1 MKKIIL
7 ITMLMSAVFAQSDC
21 NESNWEDYYNS
32 DGKDMSDCDLRDA
45 NLTGVKLIGA
55 NLTGAKLA
63 NADLK
68 GAQLWGAD
76 LTGADLERAD
86 LTNADLERADLR
98 GADLRDAQ
106 FRDADLRGA
115 DLTGADLER
124 ADLRRMKLIDA
135 DLTDANLIGADLE
148 RADLTNAD
156 LERANLTGA
165 DLTDAS
171 LTGADLTDATLGGA
185 DLRGADLTGA
195 QLNGVKSGFNI
206 GRPLSLPD
214 GWSLVDG
221 KFELI
226 KEPIVYQDVHHYI
239 CFNGDDNSMV
249 IWVSYSREEKALE
262 VKYKGQDKAMQLVQ
276 TKGDSRFP
284 GAYVVSDD
292 YYKEM
297 VDGKENGQYKITHS
311 GNWVYVE
318 YRRGTDGKIFK
329 FTIDHNANPYGKEP
343 CF

>member
-98 GADLRDAQ
+98 GADL
-106 FRDADLRGA
+106 
-115 DLTGADLER
+115 
-124 ADLRRMKLIDA
+124 
-135 DLTDANLIGADLE
+135 
-148 RADLTNAD
+148 
-156 LERANLTGA
+156 
-165 DLTDAS
+165 TDAS
-171 LTGADLTDATLGGA
+171 LRGADLTDATLGGA

-262 VKYKGQDKAMQLVQ
+262 VKYKGQDKAMQLVH

-292 YYKEM
+292 YYIEM
-297 VDGKENGQYKITHS
+297 VDGKENGQYRITHS
-311 GNWVYVE
+311 GIWDYVE
-318 YRRGTDGKIFK
+318 YKRGTDGKIFR

>member
-32 DGKDMSDCDLRDA
+32 DGKDMSDCDL
-45 NLTGVKLIGA
+45 
-55 NLTGAKLA
+55 AK
-63 NADLK
+63 
-68 GAQLWGAD
+68 AD
-76 LTGADLERAD
+76 LTGADL
-86 LTNADLERADLR
+86 R
-98 GADLRDAQ
+98 GADLEGAILVGAILKDASLRGAALTQ
-106 FRDADLRGA
+106 ATLGGADLTGA

>member
-32 DGKDMSDCDLRDA
+32 DGKDMSDCDL
-45 NLTGVKLIGA
+45 
-55 NLTGAKLA
+55 AK
-63 NADLK
+63 
-68 GAQLWGAD
+68 AD
-76 LTGADLERAD
+76 LTGADL
-86 LTNADLERADLR
+86 R
-98 GADLRDAQ
+98 GADLEGAILVGAILKDASLRGAALTQ
-106 FRDADLRGA
+106 ATLGGADLTGA

-171 LTGADLTDATLGGA
+171 LRGADLTDATLGGA

-262 VKYKGQDKAMQLVQ
+262 VKYKGQDKAMQLVH

-311 GNWVYVE
+311 GIWDYVE
-318 YRRGTDGKIFK
+318 YKRGTDGKIFR

>member
-32 DGKDMSDCDLRDA
+32 DGKDMSDCDL
-45 NLTGVKLIGA
+45 
-55 NLTGAKLA
+55 AK
-63 NADLK
+63 
-68 GAQLWGAD
+68 AD
-76 LTGADLERAD
+76 LTGADL
-86 LTNADLERADLR
+86 R
-98 GADLRDAQ
+98 GADLEGAILVGAILKDASLRGAALTQ
-106 FRDADLRGA
+106 ATLGGADLTGA

-171 LTGADLTDATLGGA
+171 LRGADLTDATLGGA

>member
-1 MKKIIL
+1 
-7 ITMLMSAVFAQSDC
+7 
-21 NESNWEDYYNS
+21 
-32 DGKDMSDCDLRDA
+32 MSDCDLRDA

-76 LTGADLERAD
+76 LTS
-86 LTNADLERADLR
+86 
-98 GADLRDAQ
+98 
-106 FRDADLRGA
+106 
-115 DLTGADLER
+115 
-124 ADLRRMKLIDA
+124 
-135 DLTDANLIGADLE
+135 ADLE

-171 LTGADLTDATLGGA
+171 LRGADLTDATLGGA

-262 VKYKGQDKAMQLVQ
+262 VKYKGQDKAMQLVH

-292 YYKEM
+292 YYIEM
-297 VDGKENGQYKITHS
+297 VDGKENGQYRITHS
-311 GNWVYVE
+311 GIWDYVE
-318 YRRGTDGKIFK
+318 YKRGTDGKIFR

>member
-76 LTGADLERAD
+76 LTS
-86 LTNADLERADLR
+86 
-98 GADLRDAQ
+98 
-106 FRDADLRGA
+106 
-115 DLTGADLER
+115 
-124 ADLRRMKLIDA
+124 
-135 DLTDANLIGADLE
+135 ADLE

-171 LTGADLTDATLGGA
+171 LRGADLTDATLGGA

-262 VKYKGQDKAMQLVQ
+262 VKYKGQDKAMQLVH

-292 YYKEM
+292 YYIEM
-297 VDGKENGQYKITHS
+297 VDGKENGQYRITHS
-311 GNWVYVE
+311 GIWDYVE
-318 YRRGTDGKIFK
+318 YKRGTDGKIFR

>member
-1 MKKIIL
+1 
-7 ITMLMSAVFAQSDC
+7 MLMSAVFAQSDC

-32 DGKDMSDCDLRDA
+32 DGKDMSDCDL
-45 NLTGVKLIGA
+45 
-55 NLTGAKLA
+55 AK
-63 NADLK
+63 
-68 GAQLWGAD
+68 AD
-76 LTGADLERAD
+76 LTGADL
-86 LTNADLERADLR
+86 R
-98 GADLRDAQ
+98 GADLEGAILVGAILKDASLRGAALTQ
-106 FRDADLRGA
+106 ATLGGADLTGA

-171 LTGADLTDATLGGA
+171 LRGADLTDATLGGA